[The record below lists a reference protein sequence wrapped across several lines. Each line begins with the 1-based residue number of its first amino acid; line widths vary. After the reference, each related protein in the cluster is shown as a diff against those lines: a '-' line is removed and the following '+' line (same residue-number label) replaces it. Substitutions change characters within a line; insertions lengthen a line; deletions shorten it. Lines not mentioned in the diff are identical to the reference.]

1 MQSLKMI
8 FGTLLKKGED
18 KNISQ
23 NIFIEENLTA
33 PINKGQKIGEASFT
47 LDGKIIGT
55 IDITLD
61 TEIKKNGLMN
71 MVSYLYK
78 NWFCMLRCNV

>member
-1 MQSLKMI
+1 MRFLKMI

-23 NIFIEENLTA
+23 NISIEENLTA
-33 PINKGQKIGEASFT
+33 PISKGQKIGEASFT
-47 LDGKIIGT
+47 LDGKVIGT
-55 IDITLD
+55 TDIVLD

-78 NWFCMLRCNV
+78 NWFCLLRCNV

>member
-1 MQSLKMI
+1 MT

-23 NIFIEENLTA
+23 NISIEENLSA
-33 PINKGQKIGEASFT
+33 PIIKGQKIGEASFT
-47 LDGKIIGT
+47 LDGKVIGT
-55 IDITLD
+55 VDIISNK
-61 TEIKKNGLMN
+61 EIKKNGLMN

-78 NWFCMLRCNV
+78 NWLCLLR

>member
-1 MQSLKMI
+1 MQFLKMT

-23 NIFIEENLTA
+23 NISIEENLSA
-33 PINKGQKIGEASFT
+33 PIVKGQKIGEASFT
-47 LDGKIIGT
+47 LEGKVIGT
-55 IDITLD
+55 VDIISD
-61 TEIKKNGLMN
+61 KEIIKNGLMN

-78 NWFCMLRCNV
+78 NWLCLLR

>member
-1 MQSLKMI
+1 MQFLKMT

-23 NIFIEENLTA
+23 NISIEENLSA
-33 PINKGQKIGEASFT
+33 PIIKGQKIGEASFT
-47 LDGKIIGT
+47 LDGKVIGT
-55 IDITLD
+55 VDIISNK
-61 TEIKKNGLMN
+61 EIKKNGLMN

-78 NWFCMLRCNV
+78 NWLCLLR